1 MFPTDA
7 RLLDRAREIERLA
20 KGAGIK
26 LSILRPSGQVR
37 LIKHQ
42 HYTHA
47 NQFKR
52 TNRALKTHYR
62 GPPT

>member
-26 LSILRPSGQVR
+26 LRQSYARVG
-37 LIKHQ
+37 K
-42 HYTHA
+42 
-47 NQFKR
+47 FD
-52 TNRALKTHYR
+52 
-62 GPPT
+62 